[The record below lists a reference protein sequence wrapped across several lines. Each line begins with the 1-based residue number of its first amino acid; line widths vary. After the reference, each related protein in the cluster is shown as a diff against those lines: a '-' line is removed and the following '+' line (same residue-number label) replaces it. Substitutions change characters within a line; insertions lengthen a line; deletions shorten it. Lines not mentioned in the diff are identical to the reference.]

1 MLNFNNEIIIDKVK
15 PTMDK
20 DKNIENNII
29 LGETSINTE
38 IEMEIKNIQNKENYC
53 NMEESNSD
61 FIYEYK
67 IVIIGTAG
75 ATIELVKKKSI
86 KNTDFYTY

>member
-1 MLNFNNEIIIDKVK
+1 MLNCNNEIIINKAK
-15 PTMDK
+15 TTMDK
-20 DKNIENNII
+20 DKNIENDII

-38 IEMEIKNIQNKENYC
+38 IEMEIKNMQNKENYC
-53 NMEESNSD
+53 DMEELDSD

-75 ATIELVKKKSI
+75 ATIELVKKINK
-86 KNTDFYTY
+86 KY